1 MLRLGKLTKIK
12 KFMLHQQIKDEVK
25 KSMLARETDRL
36 AAVRNILAAFTN
48 ELVAKK
54 QKPDEILPDEDAL
67 TVLKRLAKQ
76 RKESI
81 EQFKIG
87 NRPEMATAEEKE
99 LTFIESFLP
108 MQMSR
113 EEIQK
118 VAEQK
123 ITELGVNDKSKMG
136 MLMSAVMK
144 ETKGQADGNTVK
156 EIITELLEK

>member
-1 MLRLGKLTKIK
+1 
-12 KFMLHQQIKDEVK
+12 MLHQQLKDEVK
-25 KSMLARETDRL
+25 KSMLARDTTKL
-36 AAVRNILAAFTN
+36 TAVRNILAAFTN

-54 QKPDEILPDEDAL
+54 QKPDEMLSDNDAL

-108 MQMSR
+108 TQMSR

-118 VAEQK
+118 IAEQK
-123 ITELGVNDKSKMG
+123 MSELGIADKSKIG
-136 MLMSAVMK
+136 LLMSVIMK
-144 ETKGQADGNTVK
+144 ETKGQADGNVVK
-156 EIITELLEK
+156 EIVTELLGN